1 MENQIHTLY
10 IKSENWKL
18 VLHHNDVKCNAID
31 TYHSKFWSNLFSH
44 QFSCVTY
51 YHSNCLHK
59 NYTDK
64 QMTFKK
70 LETGQEKRC
79 KSDRVLLMSSLCHAQ
94 AILPFPPDK
103 ITLLLLC
110 RSDHPIYLTHSPE
123 YYNGDD
129 DDHHHQ
135 KGYQGY
141 FHIICKSIS
150 SLQVFL
156 QIIFFP

>member
-1 MENQIHTLY
+1 
-10 IKSENWKL
+10 
-18 VLHHNDVKCNAID
+18 
-31 TYHSKFWSNLFSH
+31 
-44 QFSCVTY
+44 
-51 YHSNCLHK
+51 
-59 NYTDK
+59 
-64 QMTFKK
+64 MTFKK

-129 DDHHHQ
+129 DDDDDDCENEYHVYDQ
-135 KGYQGY
+135 YYKDDYD
-141 FHIICKSIS
+141 
-150 SLQVFL
+150 
-156 QIIFFP
+156 

>member
-1 MENQIHTLY
+1 
-10 IKSENWKL
+10 
-18 VLHHNDVKCNAID
+18 
-31 TYHSKFWSNLFSH
+31 
-44 QFSCVTY
+44 
-51 YHSNCLHK
+51 
-59 NYTDK
+59 
-64 QMTFKK
+64 MTFKK

-129 DDHHHQ
+129 DDDDDDIYIMM
-135 KGYQGY
+135 K
-141 FHIICKSIS
+141 CLSVCNEK
-150 SLQVFL
+150 
-156 QIIFFP
+156 